1 MSNTK
6 KEIEQS
12 LKTFY
17 SKDIKKFESIIIDAE
32 LEPIKCKF
40 NGDNTA
46 VINTANYNYITLTP
60 QNLRDILKKIT

>member
-1 MSNTK
+1 MSNIK

-17 SKDIKKFESIIIDAE
+17 SKDIKKFECIIIDAE
-32 LEPIKCKF
+32 LEPIKCTF

-60 QNLRDILKKIT
+60 QNLREILKKIT

>member
-6 KEIEQS
+6 KEISIEER

-17 SKDIKKFESIIIDAE
+17 SKYCNKKFECIIIDAE
-32 LEPIKCKF
+32 LEPIKCTF

-46 VINTANYNYITLTP
+46 VINTANYNYTSC
-60 QNLRDILKKIT
+60 KIVS